1 MKNIIS
7 IILILFFV
15 GLQTNVTAASDH
27 DPAKKPINCTK
38 LMHDPL
44 LVKFCL
50 DEEDYINDIPFN
62 TEKEFQKAGGE
73 YNFTE
78 TDYIHFTLDEEN
90 YIDDIPWEKEKIF
103 IDSVIDKNKAEEK
116 DYIITSFIL
125 EEEDCINDI
134 PWETR
139 QVFAKKI
146 KYPKEAKKCNLEG
159 MVLVNFSYDED
170 GYIVVNGVN
179 ASCNLLKD
187 FIVNQIENIRLTKGI
202 VSVGAEYLVRFD
214 FKIY

>member
-1 MKNIIS
+1 MKNILS

-15 GLQTNVTAASDH
+15 GLQTNVTATGDH
-27 DPAKKPINCTK
+27 DPAKRPINCAK
-38 LMHDPL
+38 FMHDPL

-62 TEKEFQKAGGE
+62 TEKEFQKICCD
-73 YNFTE
+73 YDFTG
-78 TDYIHFTLDEEN
+78 TDYIHFTLDDED
-90 YIDDIPWEKEKIF
+90 YIDDIPWEQEEIIF
-103 IDSVIDKNKAEEK
+103 DSVIDENTPKEE
-116 DYIITSFIL
+116 DYMITPFIL
-125 EEEDCINDI
+125 EEEDYINDI

-139 QVFAKKI
+139 QAFAKKI
-146 KYPKEAKKCNLEG
+146 KYPEEAKNCNLEG
-159 MVLVNFSYDED
+159 MVIVSFSYDED

-187 FIVNQIENIRLTKGI
+187 FIVNQIENMRLTKGI
-202 VSVGAEYLVRFD
+202 VSVGAEYLARFD